1 VTNDPAD
8 RPPIEITRDLP
19 DVVLRIARSDAR
31 GVPLVGRKAEMDALR
46 QAGNH
51 EPSAGRIFE
60 GHVNAAQ
67 LVARCGTDEQRERLE
82 RDLAGGHVFGV
93 WNTQDTDGVRLE
105 DAGDVF
111 VLRGA
116 KTWASGA
123 GTITRALITALPPNG
138 LLQMCLV
145 PMDRVPATIDRS
157 AWQPMGMERSDS
169 FRVVFDGVKLSSDDL
184 IGKPQD
190 YEAQPWFSG
199 GALRFLAVH
208 TGILER
214 LEAEAT
220 TYLVERNRHSDSL
233 QQMRAAQVRVANRT
247 SRQWLDAGVESWM
260 RFDAEPSQTNAN
272 DVLEVVDMARVAIE
286 RAALEVSELIMR
298 SVGARGLLEPIPLGR
313 LIRDLQMYLRQPAP
327 DAALLRVGA
336 AAFNTAIAARN
347 SSIASPTGTSG

>member
-1 VTNDPAD
+1 VSNDPVD
-8 RPPIEITRDLP
+8 RPPIEITCDLP
-19 DVVLRIARSDAR
+19 QDVLRAARSDAR
-31 GVPLVGRKAEMDALR
+31 GVPLVGRPAEIDALCR
-46 QAGNH
+46 AGNH

-67 LVARCGTDEQRERLE
+67 LVARCGTERQRERLE
-82 RDLAGGHVFGV
+82 RDLADSHVFAV
-93 WNTQDTDGVRLE
+93 WNTQDTDGVRIE
-105 DAGDVF
+105 DVDDAF
-111 VLRGA
+111 VLKGA

-123 GTITRALITALPPNG
+123 GTITRALITALLPNG

-145 PMDRVPATIDRS
+145 PMDRVQAAIDRS

-184 IGKPQD
+184 IGRPQD

-214 LEAEAT
+214 LETEAT
-220 TYLVERNRHSDSL
+220 TYLVERNRHSDPL

-247 SRQWLDAGVESWM
+247 SRHWLNAGVESWM
-260 RFDAEPSQTNAN
+260 QFDAEPSQTNAN
-272 DVLEVVDMARVAIE
+272 DVMEVVDMARVAIE

-298 SVGARGLLEPIPLGR
+298 SVGARGLLEPVPLGR
-313 LIRDLQMYLRQPAP
+313 FIRDLQMYLRQPAP

-336 AAFNTAIAARN
+336 AAFNAVMTTRN
-347 SSIASPTGTSG
+347 SSIASASGTSG